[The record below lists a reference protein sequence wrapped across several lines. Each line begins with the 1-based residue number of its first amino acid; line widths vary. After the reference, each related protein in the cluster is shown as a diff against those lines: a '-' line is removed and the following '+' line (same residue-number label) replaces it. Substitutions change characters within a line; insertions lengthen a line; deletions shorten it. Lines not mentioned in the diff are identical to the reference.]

1 MKEKL
6 VFFILIFWNI
16 AFINVSRADSIHKKC
31 LKAKDYVGCV
41 NVFSKSNKIESVN
54 SQNFFKD
61 SPNLFKKNYEKIC
74 FSEIKQEINNSRDL
88 LIKELSTEEVIKNI
102 CSCYVS
108 NNKIK
113 PFIKN
118 NDVVPTSVAEKVFN
132 SCSTKEIY
140 TYMYGGD
147 IFYNK
152 KYFWTRYP
160 NLNHQF
166 YSIDAGSVKQQRIR
180 GSYGRYIEFIGRTTN
195 SYRGEIIPGKEGFID
210 CDWGGGGSA
219 YINRDYGL
227 GNWSSGGSCYGEE
240 GRPEKIIPGG
250 VDRRYYKYSLDCVD
264 KTFDRKGD
272 REGHTGS
279 LKKGWMK
286 IGNDPTAV
294 LADGLYCSSISDL
307 PKY

>member
-108 NNKIK
+108 NNKIN
-113 PFIKN
+113 P
-118 NDVVPTSVAEKVFN
+118 
-132 SCSTKEIY
+132 
-140 TYMYGGD
+140 
-147 IFYNK
+147 
-152 KYFWTRYP
+152 
-160 NLNHQF
+160 L
-166 YSIDAGSVKQQRIR
+166 
-180 GSYGRYIEFIGRTTN
+180 
-195 SYRGEIIPGKEGFID
+195 
-210 CDWGGGGSA
+210 
-219 YINRDYGL
+219 
-227 GNWSSGGSCYGEE
+227 
-240 GRPEKIIPGG
+240 
-250 VDRRYYKYSLDCVD
+250 
-264 KTFDRKGD
+264 
-272 REGHTGS
+272 
-279 LKKGWMK
+279 
-286 IGNDPTAV
+286 
-294 LADGLYCSSISDL
+294 
-307 PKY
+307 